1 MRVAP
6 TDNEL
11 ELGER
16 HVTGQGED
24 PNCAPLLT
32 DECDPSTTRHGDTG
46 DNGDKRSILM
56 RNRPKAVVKFP
67 REKSA
72 VDTCVGAATPA
83 TFVDSE
89 SDTDHVHYTR
99 SINSLHQTPR
109 FRRPNFG
116 MTQII
121 PTLCL
126 IGIVIAIVASLSILL
141 PAHLGLKMSTVEDK
155 PDTML
160 RSKKMSDHH
169 VTVLCTNEPPSP
181 GCLVWDWKQG
191 NYELGTIIN
200 YWCATTTSYIVYVT
214 VECVSNRSWIVTSFA
229 DELPCSCKLDW
240 LQGPER

>member
-67 REKSA
+67 RENL
-72 VDTCVGAATPA
+72 
-83 TFVDSE
+83 
-89 SDTDHVHYTR
+89 R
-99 SINSLHQTPR
+99 SIHVSEQLHQPHLWI
-109 FRRPNFG
+109 PNQIPITFG

-126 IGIVIAIVASLSILL
+126 IGTVIAIVASLSILL

-181 GCLVWDWKQG
+181 GCLVWDWKQE

-214 VECVSNRSWIVTSFA
+214 VECVSNRSWIITSFA